1 MVLNLIQYF
10 KQWISTANWS
20 AYMIIAIVMGD
31 TKIRTINPKIQSGS
45 TVLFECYEDMQLSHQ
60 GQYSGV
66 TYGTGGLST
75 QKAFEKAMC
84 SLENGHSSHA
94 FSSGINAIINTL
106 MAFTRSG
113 DEVLIVD
120 NVYGPTARFCQKNSY
135 QVQH

>member
-1 MVLNLIQYF
+1 MDKHSKLIGLHDY
-10 KQWISTANWS
+10 SDS
-20 AYMIIAIVMGD
+20 HGGY
-31 TKIRTINPKIQSGS
+31 KIRTINPKIQSGS

-94 FSSGINAIINTL
+94 FSSGINAVINTL

-120 NVYGPTARFCQKNSY
+120 NVYGPTVRMLFHQELM
-135 QVQH
+135 QLLIH